1 MKMNDTVARIVE
13 IMFQDVDMNEETSA
27 IRDEVMNNC
36 QERYNDLVASGLS
49 EDDAISAVVESLSG
63 MDDVLRPYKRRKRH
77 NVYEDRKVRVEVGN
91 TDEGED
97 EDDDADEDLDD
108 IDDDEDDDED
118 LDGFADDEDLDE
130 EDEEPE
136 RFVTIPAAT
145 VRKIDLQLTAEDVI
159 VEPSADGD
167 YHVLWNDEDSPHI
180 SVSVNDGVLCVW
192 HDEVSEANE
201 RAREMEQSARD
212 EAKRLKLDVGDFVRS
227 SDGRL
232 EVDFSKLSGMLKSL
246 NGTLKVAFR
255 KGVNFGEGEVTIQV
269 PENALPS
276 AQLTTTS
283 GEIRMEAVTVADLSI
298 RTTSGDVAIKQREDQ
313 HMKAANIVT
322 TSGTVDDVTLDADE
336 VNIRTTS
343 GDVSDVN
350 IHAGHVAISTTSGEV
365 EDVNIHAREVNL
377 GTVSGDV
384 EADIH
389 ADNVGARTTSGD
401 MTLNGCMQTL
411 NASTVS
417 GDLEVE
423 ANVESLT
430 FKTVSGDADLSCGE
444 KIRSITGN
452 TVSGDVE
459 VELPDNLGEVAIVAA
474 SRMGEVHVN
483 HPTEA
488 EGPAVTGRISSNTGD
503 ITIE

>member
-77 NVYEDRKVRVEVGN
+77 TVYEDRKVRVEVGN
-91 TDEGED
+91 ADEGDDED
-97 EDDDADEDLDD
+97 EDEDFDGFADEEDLDD
-108 IDDDEDDDED
+108 LDDDEDEDED
-118 LDGFADDEDLDE
+118 
-130 EDEEPE
+130 PE

-192 HDEVSEANE
+192 HDEDESEAKE
-201 RAREMEQSARD
+201 LAREMEQSARD
-212 EAKRLKLDVGDFVRS
+212 EAKRLKMDVGDFVRS
-227 SDGRL
+227 SNGRL

-276 AQLTTTS
+276 VQLTTTS

-298 RTTSGDVAIKQREDQ
+298 CTTSGDVAIKQREDQ

-322 TSGTVDDVTLDADE
+322 TSGTVDDVTLYADE

-350 IHAGHVAISTTSGEV
+350 IHASG
-365 EDVNIHAREVNL
+365 VNL

-401 MTLNGCMQTL
+401 MTINGCMQTL

-423 ANVESLT
+423 ANVEALT

-444 KIRSITGN
+444 KIRSVTGN
-452 TVSGDVE
+452 TVSGDVD
-459 VELPDNLGEVAIVAA
+459 VELPDNLGEVAIVAT

-483 HPTEA
+483 HPTEE
-488 EGPAVTGRISSNTGD
+488 EGPAVSGRISSNTGD